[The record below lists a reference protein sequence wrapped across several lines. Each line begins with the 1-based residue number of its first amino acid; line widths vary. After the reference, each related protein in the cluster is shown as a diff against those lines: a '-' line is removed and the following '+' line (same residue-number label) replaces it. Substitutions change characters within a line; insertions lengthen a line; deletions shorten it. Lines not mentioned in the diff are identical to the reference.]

1 MRLHAFARALP
12 LAAVLLLS
20 AYAALIRLDAL
31 VEKYGTVDHP
41 RWAAVLTTGV
51 APLGR
56 RLRPFA
62 TGWSRVPQ
70 PYEGGDPINYLRYA
84 REMQS
89 FYQAHVREPVFLAL
103 TRACLWLLDDQDIA
117 LSFASALGSV
127 LLVAGTWLVAASFLS
142 RPSALAVA
150 LLMAVEYD
158 VVTWS
163 VDGWRDDTFAA
174 TVLWVTW
181 ACLRVRRDPSTR
193 NMLLLGVLA
202 GISCLTRITALSFV
216 VPALVWLVLDARRAE
231 RPRRARGTAIA
242 AAAATVLVAPY
253 LVSCAIATG
262 DPFLSINYHTVYY
275 RAGEGLPTAGDV
287 SAAAYIGGKFT
298 RHPVAT
304 LDTGL
309 NGIFVQP
316 FVTKWNGLPPPV
328 GRLRPLVMIAGAV
341 GLLLLPFTPAGRL
354 LLVVLFTSLL
364 PYAFTWNVGGGDAWR
379 FTMHAYPFYAIAC
392 FHAIDR
398 VIAAARTIWRSHRA
412 MPGRPPGA
420 TVLAGAAVAACVVAL
435 ACAFVLLPW
444 FVVREALAHRE
455 DVSIETGRRD
465 WMFYR
470 TGWSA
475 PHDDGVIVRVSRAD
489 RSLVRLPLPRG
500 SAYEI
505 VLRLDP
511 LVPEVQQRL
520 AVLFNRELVARFRL
534 AWDPAR
540 MGTYRFRVQPAQ
552 IRAWSNELAVVPE
565 TLVPAASAGPRFG
578 WLEPDERV
586 GVRLWY
592 VRILPVE

>member
-398 VIAAARTIWRSHRA
+398 AIAAARTIWRSPRA
-412 MPGRPPGA
+412 MPGRPPAA